1 MHHEFEWPKPENEGD
16 VATLR
21 HVREHGCSILNIPW
35 GGNDKEPPF
44 SFSIGLF
51 ANYGHPELIL
61 IGMNGDNAGAIINE
75 IRYHVANGRKFA
87 DGETSGDIMT
97 DDYKVC
103 FLQVPLMAYPY
114 YLGTALWFYDK
125 CPAVFPCLQVVWQ
138 DVNRHFPWD
147 SGCDPQMI
155 IDQPLLKK
163 TLS

>member
-1 MHHEFEWPKPENEGD
+1 MHHEFEWPKPENDGD

-21 HVREHGCSILNIPW
+21 HIREHGCSILNIPW
-35 GGNDKEPPF
+35 GGSDEKPPF

-61 IGMNGDNAGAIINE
+61 FGMNGNPAGAIINE
-75 IRYHVANGRKFA
+75 IRYHVANGRKFG
-87 DGETSGDIMT
+87 DGEICNEIMT

-103 FLQVPLMAYPY
+103 FMQVPLMAYPQ

-125 CPAVFPCLQVVWQ
+125 CPIVFPCLQVVWQ
-138 DVNRHFPWD
+138 DVDRHFPWD
-147 SGCDPQMI
+147 AGCDPQI
-155 IDQPLLKK
+155 IVDQPVLKK